1 MARDFVKVDAGLS
14 TQKYAPDL
22 IRAIK
27 SLKDTQEEWRRV
39 ASLVSHMN
47 DGSNYDDF
55 VTLFGI
61 VLPASGTTAAQV
73 AGVLTGVVTAMDVNA
88 INLVTGGRIG

>member
-1 MARDFVKVDAGLS
+1 MARDFVRVDQGLS

-22 IRAIK
+22 IRAIRN
-27 SLKDTQEEWRRV
+27 LKDVQEEWTRI
-39 ASLVSHMN
+39 ADLVGHMN

-55 VTLFGI
+55 IANFGI
-61 VLPASGTTAAQV
+61 VLPPSGTTAAQV
-73 AGVLTGVVTAMDVNA
+73 AGVLANVVTALDVQN